1 MTEREVIKYL
11 EQHGM
16 IADEV
21 KDMAIQALEKQ
32 SMVNEILNEARAY
45 RAIGTVEE
53 FKALKEKKEK
63 GLLLELPCKIGDD
76 VFFIPSKPN
85 FYLNILHRQEAFNRV
100 YHQKIARIHI
110 AEEHWYLEGNLN
122 LEYGI
127 DRLFVDKEYK
137 EVWFLTR
144 EEAEQAL
151 ANMQKA

>member
-1 MTEREVIKYL
+1 MGRLTKRSEDKNSTMVWFVDKESW
-11 EQHGM
+11 
-16 IADEV
+16 
-21 KDMAIQALEKQ
+21 DMRYEPCEMDSSQRRKVLCKLAEYEDA
-32 SMVNEILNEARAY
+32 
-45 RAIGTVEE
+45 EE
-53 FKALKEKKEK
+53 N
-63 GLLLELPCKIGDD
+63 GLLLRLPCKVGDD

-85 FYLNILHRQEAFNRV
+85 FDLNILHRREAFNRV

-122 LEYGI
+122 LEHGI

-151 ANMQKA
+151 KQMKGE